1 MSSNQR
7 PASAGATDAPS
18 HGPFLVADR
27 RLALALIA
35 LATLMVGMDTA
46 IVAVALPSAQRE
58 LGISDATRQWVL
70 TAYTL
75 AYGGLLLLGGR
86 LADRLG
92 HRRTLLVGAIGFV
105 CASAL
110 SGASVN
116 GPMLFAGRALQG
128 AFGALLVPSSR
139 SLLVLIFHEPAERAR
154 ALGIYTAVLIGGAIF
169 GFILSGVITNY
180 LDWRWTLY
188 VNVPVAV
195 VVALG
200 VVRVLPDFPGDPRI
214 RIDVPG
220 VVLGASG
227 IASLVLGLSQAATSG
242 WGSPTVVGVLV
253 AAIVL
258 LVAFVLVEARVAS
271 PLLPLRVLLDRNRAG
286 AFIALACNSF
296 ANFGMLLVL
305 TFELQ
310 TVMHATPLA
319 TGLALVPWAIASS
332 VGAAVIGPRLMR
344 RLPARALLTPGSLLL
359 AIGLAL
365 LTQLTPTSGYAPLI
379 LLAELVLGFGAGLNG
394 TPAIYTALS
403 GVRPADTGVTSA
415 MSSTSN
421 QIGASVGTAVL
432 SSIAAS
438 ATAAYLASH
447 PTGSTT
453 GFAIVHGFAIA
464 TAVGAVVLCVGAVL
478 IGLLVTA
485 DPRTKAAHAHA

>member
-1 MSSNQR
+1 M
-7 PASAGATDAPS
+7 
-18 HGPFLVADR
+18 ADR

-35 LATLMVGMDTA
+35 LATLMVGVDTA

-92 HRRTLLVGAIGFV
+92 HRRTLLIGAIGFV

-110 SGASVN
+110 SGAALS

-139 SLLVLIFHEPAERAR
+139 SLLVLIFREPAERAR

-169 GFILSGVITNY
+169 GFILSGLITNY

-200 VVRVLPDFPGDPRI
+200 VVRVLPDFPGDVRV

-227 IASLVLGLSQAATSG
+227 MLGLVSG
-242 WGSPTVVGVLV
+242 CRRPP
-253 AAIVL
+253 
-258 LVAFVLVEARVAS
+258 R
-271 PLLPLRVLLDRNRAG
+271 RAG
-286 AFIALACNSF
+286 VRRPSWAC
-296 ANFGMLLVL
+296 
-305 TFELQ
+305 
-310 TVMHATPLA
+310 
-319 TGLALVPWAIASS
+319 
-332 VGAAVIGPRLMR
+332 
-344 RLPARALLTPGSLLL
+344 
-359 AIGLAL
+359 
-365 LTQLTPTSGYAPLI
+365 
-379 LLAELVLGFGAGLNG
+379 
-394 TPAIYTALS
+394 
-403 GVRPADTGVTSA
+403 
-415 MSSTSN
+415 
-421 QIGASVGTAVL
+421 
-432 SSIAAS
+432 
-438 ATAAYLASH
+438 
-447 PTGSTT
+447 
-453 GFAIVHGFAIA
+453 
-464 TAVGAVVLCVGAVL
+464 
-478 IGLLVTA
+478 
-485 DPRTKAAHAHA
+485 